1 VSGTKDTEQQRNSH
15 IRRSLSIVTQF
26 LSSILF
32 MVGVLGV
39 VGVLIYGLLQ
49 VALFDKRVYAYFFL
63 ALCVILLCYLVF
75 RLVRRRKL
83 SGVLRKV
90 ARVFVVLL
98 MVVGLVALV
107 FIYGS
112 LFVRAP
118 LIAYIS
124 APFVLFFFIY
134 LLPRFNM
141 LQKIRRF
148 FS

>member
-1 VSGTKDTEQQRNSH
+1 MKRKDPEQQKNSH
-15 IRRSLSIVTQF
+15 LKRSLSLVTQF

-32 MVGVLGV
+32 MVGVVGV
-39 VGVLIYGLLQ
+39 VGVIIYGLLQ
-49 VALFDKRVYAYFFL
+49 VALFDKKMYAYFFL
-63 ALCVILLCYLVF
+63 ALCVILLGYLVF

-98 MVVGLVALV
+98 IIMGLVALV

-134 LLPRFNM
+134 LLPRLNA